1 MNQVLEKLSIKPFAI
16 ISHRG
21 GAGLFPENTLLAF
34 KKSIELGV
42 DLVETDVQVTK
53 DGVPIALHDEDLK
66 RVTDVGLSVRKS
78 FFTEISKI
86 KIRGEKIPSIEDVL
100 RLCVDHVGVLIEIKV
115 PGDENAIGDV
125 IKSVG
130 AQKWVSLISFYE
142 QPLQNFR
149 KILPEIPLGIIY
161 YQPPGK
167 ILDAKRMGFEI
178 ILPKYTLAT
187 KNTIDFAHKLKLKV
201 IAWTV
206 NDEKWIRELYHREI
220 DGIATDYPDIAVK
233 IKRSLMK

>member
-1 MNQVLEKLSIKPFAI
+1 MGYGVFWMNQVLEKLSMKPFAI

-42 DLVETDVQVTK
+42 DLIETDVQVTK
-53 DGVPIALHDEDLK
+53 DGIPIALHDEDLK
-66 RVTDVGLSVRKS
+66 RIAGINISVRKS
-78 FFTEISKI
+78 LSTEIFNI
-86 KIRGEKIPSIEDVL
+86 KIRGERIPSIEDVL

-115 PGDENAIGDV
+115 PGDENIIGDV

-149 KILPEIPLGIIY
+149 
-161 YQPPGK
+161 
-167 ILDAKRMGFEI
+167 
-178 ILPKYTLAT
+178 
-187 KNTIDFAHKLKLKV
+187 
-201 IAWTV
+201 
-206 NDEKWIRELYHREI
+206 
-220 DGIATDYPDIAVK
+220 
-233 IKRSLMK
+233 